1 MILYYPLTSGMKKPG
16 EDIWQHYR
24 HGHWQLY
31 TMVRCFQPPALGQTD
46 SPRSILNIFVMKG
59 ALTRDAVPK
68 SVGPLTEYDERVHSR
83 RLRDDEH
90 QRCTSGHNPKK
101 VDVIS

>member
-1 MILYYPLTSGMKKPG
+1 MILYYPVASGMKKPG
-16 EDIWQHYR
+16 EGTWQHYR
-24 HGHWQLY
+24 HGHTQLS
-31 TMVRCFQPPALGQTD
+31 TKVRCSSPPELGQTG

-68 SVGPLTEYDERVHSR
+68 SIGPLEEYDERVHSR

-90 QRCTSGHNPKK
+90 QRCTVATTQERWKS
-101 VDVIS
+101 